1 MQSAWIE
8 KPQFGKAFKLLI
20 SLFIISVISVGSL
33 TIWVNW
39 SLSAPSSD
47 GSKKI
52 FVIKS
57 EESVSSFSKRLGE
70 ENLIRNAFMFN
81 LYLKLSGL
89 DRKIQAGSFSLPK
102 NLAAEEL
109 AKELTEGRLDKW
121 ITFVEGL
128 RKEQVAEILSQ
139 NFDIDKQNFLESVKE
154 GYLFPDTYLIP
165 IKASEKQIISI
176 FDKTFSEKVTPDII
190 LEAEKKGLN
199 KDQMINLAS
208 IVERETRNQQER
220 PIVAGILIK
229 RWKEGMLLAADAT
242 VQYALGYSSEEKNW
256 WRKNITA
263 QDLEFSSPYN
273 TRLNVGLP
281 PGPICSPS
289 LASIKA
295 VVEATES
302 PYYFYLHNKNGNIYY
317 SKTYEEHLQKVNQ
330 YLGD

>member
-154 GYLFPDTYLIP
+154 GYLFPDTYLI
-165 IKASEKQIISI
+165 
-176 FDKTFSEKVTPDII
+176 
-190 LEAEKKGLN
+190 
-199 KDQMINLAS
+199 
-208 IVERETRNQQER
+208 
-220 PIVAGILIK
+220 
-229 RWKEGMLLAADAT
+229 
-242 VQYALGYSSEEKNW
+242 
-256 WRKNITA
+256 
-263 QDLEFSSPYN
+263 
-273 TRLNVGLP
+273 
-281 PGPICSPS
+281 
-289 LASIKA
+289 
-295 VVEATES
+295 
-302 PYYFYLHNKNGNIYY
+302 
-317 SKTYEEHLQKVNQ
+317 
-330 YLGD
+330 

>member
-1 MQSAWIE
+1 
-8 KPQFGKAFKLLI
+8 
-20 SLFIISVISVGSL
+20 
-33 TIWVNW
+33 
-39 SLSAPSSD
+39 
-47 GSKKI
+47 
-52 FVIKS
+52 
-57 EESVSSFSKRLGE
+57 
-70 ENLIRNAFMFN
+70 MFN